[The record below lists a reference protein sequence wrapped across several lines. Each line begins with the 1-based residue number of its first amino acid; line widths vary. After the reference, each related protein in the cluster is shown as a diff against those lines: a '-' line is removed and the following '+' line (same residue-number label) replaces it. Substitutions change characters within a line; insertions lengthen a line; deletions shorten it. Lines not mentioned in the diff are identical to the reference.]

1 MCGCSDE
8 DVPAAD
14 GGEMMNLN
22 EYLLVKA
29 FECAEYRDQFNKGD
43 IYLKSVS
50 YYWNSEN
57 AFQQD
62 KEGSIFQQ
70 EGRGYLIRANDDFK
84 AILDKSSSLDDIIRH
99 MDSEKAGEIISET
112 KDFFIRLD
120 GYLCCFYL
128 LPKSVVSFTSNTLS
142 IRSEH
147 ERNNL
152 AEFLNRYGS
161 ESRTHDFYVSIY
173 DAFTLCNVFIK
184 GMSDKGYNAA
194 YSQVSYKD
202 IDMATKIALFQ
213 KGDYNSIIFTKPTK
227 YSYQKEFRFFISKP
241 NEPIK
246 EHITVGSIDIE
257 KSRFGSFDYA
267 NLVSLR
273 K

>member
-1 MCGCSDE
+1 
-8 DVPAAD
+8 
-14 GGEMMNLN
+14 MNLN
-22 EYLLVKA
+22 DYLLVKA
-29 FECAEYRDQFNKGD
+29 FETAEYREQFNNGD
-43 IYLKSVS
+43 VYLNSTL
-50 YYWNSEN
+50 YFWNLEN
-57 AFQQD
+57 EFQHD
-62 KEGSIFQQ
+62 KEGIIFQQ
-70 EGRGYLIRANDDFK
+70 EGRGYVVNANNDFK
-84 AILDKSSSLDDIIRH
+84 TILAKSSSLDDIIRH
-99 MDSEKAGEIISET
+99 MDSEKVGEIISET
-112 KDFFIRLD
+112 KDFSLRIE

-128 LPKSVVSFTSNTLS
+128 LPKSAVSFTKNTLS
-142 IRSEH
+142 FRSEH

-227 YSYQKEFRFFISKP
+227 YSYQKEFRILLTKP

-246 EHITVGSIDIE
+246 EHVSERGIE
-257 KSRFGSFDYA
+257 IKESSLGSFDYV
-267 NLVSLR
+267 NLIPKSR
-273 K
+273 T